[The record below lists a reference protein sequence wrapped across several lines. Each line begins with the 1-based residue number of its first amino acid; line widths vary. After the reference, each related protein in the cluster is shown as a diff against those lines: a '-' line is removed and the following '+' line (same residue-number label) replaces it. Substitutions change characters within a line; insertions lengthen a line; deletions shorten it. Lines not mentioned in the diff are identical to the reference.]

1 MPTAKAAKQQ
11 SKVFFTRSL
20 IHLLAGLSL
29 KNCHRVGALL
39 GRLFNLIPNRT
50 RHVTRTNIRLCFP
63 EMHVQTQN
71 KLVKTSLIE
80 TGKTLTEASP
90 MWVWP
95 KNKLFGLIKNVH
107 GEELI
112 TSAIKNNKGVILALP
127 HLGNWELFG
136 LYVSNKYPTTSMYQK
151 PKMQQLDSIVKHGR
165 ERLGAKLVPADNQGV
180 RAMLKAL
187 KNNECVC
194 ILPDQEPTTGTGI
207 FAPFFNLQAYSM
219 TLVSRLAKKTN
230 AEVII
235 AYSKRLKNGRG
246 YEIIFTAP
254 DEMEEKLKLDSLDD
268 SVFYLNKEMEK
279 TIRAVPEQYQWG
291 YKRFRT
297 QPVDKTGKPVN
308 DYYNS

>member
-1 MPTAKAAKQQ
+1 MSTSKAANQHI
-11 SKVFFTRSL
+11 KVFFAKLL

-29 KNCHRVGALL
+29 KNCHRIGALF
-39 GRLFNLIPNRT
+39 GRLFNLLPNRT
-50 RHVTRTNIRLCFP
+50 RHVTRTNIQLCFP
-63 EMHVQTQN
+63 EMNTQTQN

-90 MWVWP
+90 MWIWP
-95 KNKLFGLIKNVH
+95 KGKLLNTIKNVH

-112 TSAIKNNKGVILALP
+112 TSAMKNNKGVILALP
-127 HLGNWELFG
+127 HLGNWELLG

-151 PKMQQLDSIVKHGR
+151 PKMQQLDAIVKHGR

-180 RAMLKAL
+180 KAMLKAL

-207 FAPFFNLQAYSM
+207 FTPFFDLQAYSM

-235 AYSKRLKNGRG
+235 AYTKRLTNGQG
-246 YEIIFTAP
+246 YEIIFTALN
-254 DEMEEKLKLDSLDD
+254 EMEEKLKLDSIDD
-268 SVFYLNKEMEK
+268 SVLYLNKEMEK

-297 QPVDKTGKPVN
+297 QPVGEAGKSTN

>member
-1 MPTAKAAKQQ
+1 MSTPRAAKQPI
-11 SKVFFTRSL
+11 KAFFAKAL

-29 KNCHRVGALL
+29 KNGHRVGTML
-39 GRLFNLIPNRT
+39 GKLFNLIPNRS
-50 RHVTRTNIRLCFP
+50 RHVTRTNVRLCFP
-63 EMHVQTQN
+63 GMDIPTQN
-71 KLVKTSLIE
+71 KLTKTSLIE

-95 KNKLFGLIKNVH
+95 KNKLLGLIKNVQ

-112 TSAIKNNKGVILALP
+112 TSAMKNNKGVILALP
-127 HLGNWELFG
+127 HLGNWELLG
-136 LYVSNKYPTTSMYQK
+136 LYVSDKYPTTSMYQK
-151 PKMQQLDSIVKHGR
+151 PKMQQLDSIIKHGR

-194 ILPDQEPTTGTGI
+194 ILPDQEPSTGTGI
-207 FAPFFNLQAYSM
+207 FASFFNLQAYSM

-235 AYSKRLKNGRG
+235 AYSKRLTNSQG
-246 YEIIFTAP
+246 YEIIFTAL
-254 DEMEEKLKLDSLDD
+254 DEMEEKLKRDSLDN
-268 SVFYLNKEMEK
+268 SILYLNKEMEK
-279 TIRAVPEQYQWG
+279 TIRTVPEQYQWG

-297 QPVDKTGKPVN
+297 QPVNESGKPTN